1 MTYREIA
8 EIIIKLPDEHLDLD
22 ATVFDIDRDE
32 FRSIFSLTSVENQVL
47 DGGENHPV
55 FSF

>member
-22 ATVFDIDRDE
+22 ATVFDVDRDE